1 MAKVVKAFTI
11 NESGSLDILSG
22 TIEIEND
29 LSFDYKKYCTISY
42 IKKLMDKNTINPRF
56 RIFVC
61 NPDDTTRYQIPDEDI
76 ILGGSY
82 SENYQNGQRRSLS
95 FSLIN
100 NDGRYSPNIDGIWA
114 NTKIALEVGLQLPEV
129 NGILWFKKGIYIVT
143 KANPSHSSTNKTV
156 AVECSDKFQI
166 FEGKQGTLTE
176 TVEIQPGEVI
186 EDVINDILRTNA
198 GDGYPLDQR
207 PILYHSSFKGRTTP
221 LTVSGSAGSTW
232 GNILIQLAEILSA
245 EIFYNAEGRLTLVP
259 IVEVTSDGDKPVI
272 FDFVDTKGDFQ
283 NDDFSIDMTSFI
295 NKVVVIGAN
304 VNGHTVMA
312 EAVNDD
318 PASPL
323 CYQRIG
329 YRVASPI
336 NDSNITNDILA
347 QERADYELRQVLIA
361 KSSLS
366 SNVFFNPILTVNNL
380 ITYTDD
386 FFSLKRE
393 RLLLQSVSF
402 SLDYSGLMSISA
414 ANIKNL
420 PFVV

>member
-1 MAKVVKAFTI
+1 MASVVKSFTI
-11 NESGSLDILSG
+11 NDSGSLDILSG
-22 TIEIEND
+22 TIEIED
-29 LSFDYKKYCTISY
+29 DMSFDYKKYCSLSY
-42 IKKLMDKNTINPRF
+42 IKKILNRDTIYPRF
-56 RIFVC
+56 RIFIC
-61 NPDDTTRYQIPDEDI
+61 NPDDTTRYQIPNEDI
-76 ILGGSY
+76 VAGGSY

-100 NDGRYSPNIDGIWA
+100 NDGKYTPNIDSIWA
-114 NTKIALEVGLQLPEV
+114 NSRISLEIGLQLPDA
-129 NGILWFKKGIYIVT
+129 NGVLWFKKGVYVVT
-143 KANPSHSSTNKTV
+143 KADPSHTATDKTV

-186 EDVINDILRTNA
+186 EDVINDVLRMNN
-198 GDGYPLDQR
+198 GDGYPLDSR
-207 PILYHSSFKGRTTP
+207 PILYHSSFKGATTP

-232 GNILIQLAEILSA
+232 GGILIQLAEILSA

-283 NDDFSIDMTSFI
+283 NDNFSLDMTSFI

-329 YRVASPI
+329 YRTASPI

-366 SNVFFNPILTVNNL
+366 SSVFFNPILTVNNL

-402 SLDYSGLMSISA
+402 SLDYNGLMSISA
-414 ANIKNL
+414 SNIKNL

>member
-1 MAKVVKAFTI
+1 MAKIVKAFTI
-11 NESGSLDILSG
+11 DESGSLDILSG
-22 TIEIEND
+22 TIELEDD

-42 IKKLMDKNTINPRF
+42 VKKLLSRNTIYPRF

-61 NPDDTTRYQIPDEDI
+61 NPDDTTRYEIPNEDI
-76 ILGGSY
+76 IMGGSY

-100 NDGRYSPNIDGIWA
+100 NDGKYTPNIDSIWA
-114 NTKIALEVGLQLPEV
+114 NTKLALEIGLQLPEV
-129 NGILWFKKGIYIVT
+129 NGVLWFKKGIYVVT
-143 KANPSHSSTNKTV
+143 KADPSRTATDKTV
-156 AVECSDKFQI
+156 SIECADKFNI
-166 FEGKQGTLTE
+166 FEGKRGTLTE
-176 TVEIQPGEVI
+176 TVEIQPGEII
-186 EDVINDILRTNA
+186 EDVIKDILNISA
-198 GDGYPLDQR
+198 GDGYPLDSR

-221 LTVSGSAGSTW
+221 ITVSGSSGSNW
-232 GNILIQLAEILSA
+232 GAILTQLAEILSA
-245 EIFYNAEGRLTLVP
+245 EIFYNAEGRLTIVP
-259 IVEVTSDGDKPVI
+259 IVEVSNDGDKPVI
-272 FDFVDTKGDFQ
+272 FDFVDTDGDFQ
-283 NDDFSIDMTSFI
+283 NDNFTMDMSTFI
-295 NKVVVIGAN
+295 NKVVVIGSN

-329 YRVASPI
+329 YRIANPI
-336 NDSNITNDILA
+336 NDSNITNDMLA

-366 SNVFFNPILTVNNL
+366 STVFFNPLLTVNNL

-393 RLLLQSVSF
+393 RLLLQSVSC
-402 SLDYSGLMSISA
+402 SLDYSGTMSISA
-414 ANIKNL
+414 SNIKNL

>member
-1 MAKVVKAFTI
+1 MASIVKTFTI

-22 TIEIEND
+22 TIEIEDD
-29 LSFDYKKYCTISY
+29 LSFDYKKYCTLSY
-42 IKKLMDKNTINPRF
+42 IKKILQRDTIYPRF

-61 NPDDTTRYQIPDEDI
+61 NPDDTTRYQIPNEDI
-76 ILGGSY
+76 IMGGSY

-100 NDGRYSPNIDGIWA
+100 NDGKYTPNIDSIWT
-114 NTKIALEVGLQLPEV
+114 NTKISLEVGLQLPDA
-129 NGILWFKKGIYIVT
+129 NGILWFKKGVYIVT
-143 KANPSHSSTNKTV
+143 KANPSHNLTNKTV

-186 EDVINDILRTNA
+186 EDIINDILRTGA
-198 GDGYPLDQR
+198 GDGYPLDSR

-221 LTVSGSAGSTW
+221 LTISGSAGSTW
-232 GNILIQLAEILSA
+232 GSILIQLAEVLSA

-259 IVEVTSDGDKPVI
+259 IVEVTSDGDKPVL
-272 FDFVDTKGDFQ
+272 FDFIDKQGDFQ
-283 NDDFSIDMTSFI
+283 NDDFTMDMSSFI

-304 VNGHTVMA
+304 INGHTVMA

-329 YRVASPI
+329 YRIASPI

-366 SNVFFNPILTVNNL
+366 STVFFNPVLTVNNL

-402 SLDYSGLMSISA
+402 PLDYSGTMSISA
-414 ANIKNL
+414 SNIKNL

>member
-1 MAKVVKAFTI
+1 MASIVKAFTI

-22 TIEIEND
+22 TIEIEDD
-29 LSFDYKKYCTISY
+29 LSFDYKKYCTLSY
-42 IKKLMDKNTINPRF
+42 VKKILERDTIHPRF

-61 NPDDTTRYQIPDEDI
+61 NPDDTTKYQIPNEDI
-76 ILGGSY
+76 IMGGSY

-100 NDGRYSPNIDGIWA
+100 NDGKYTPNIDSIWT
-114 NTKIALEVGLQLPEV
+114 NTKISLEVGLQLPDA
-129 NGILWFKKGIYIVT
+129 NGILWFKKGVYIVT
-143 KANPSHSSTNKTV
+143 KANPSHNLTNKTV
-156 AVECSDKFQI
+156 AVECADKFQI

-186 EDVINDILRTNA
+186 EDIINDILRTSA
-198 GDGYPLDQR
+198 GDGYPLDSR

-221 LTVSGSAGSTW
+221 LTISGSAGSTW
-232 GNILIQLAEILSA
+232 GSILIQLADILSA

-283 NDDFSIDMTSFI
+283 NDDFSLDMTSFI

-304 VNGHTVMA
+304 INGHTVMA

-318 PASPL
+318 PTSPL

-329 YRVASPI
+329 YRIASPI

-366 SNVFFNPILTVNNL
+366 STVFFNPILTINNL

-386 FFSLKRE
+386 FFSLQRE

-402 SLDYSGLMSISA
+402 SLDYSGLMTISA

>member
-1 MAKVVKAFTI
+1 MSSIVKTFTI
-11 NESGSLDILSG
+11 NDIGSLDVLSG
-22 TIEIEND
+22 TIEIEDD
-29 LSFDYKKYCTISY
+29 LSFDYKKYCSLSY
-42 IKKLMDKNTINPRF
+42 IKSILNKDTIYPRF
-56 RIFVC
+56 RIFIC
-61 NPDDTTRYQIPDEDI
+61 NHDGTARYQIPNEDI
-76 ILGGSY
+76 ATGGSY

-100 NDGRYSPNIDGIWA
+100 DDGKYTPNIDGLWV
-114 NTKIALEVGLQLPEV
+114 NTRISLEVGLQLPDV
-129 NGILWFKKGIYIVT
+129 NGVLWFKKGVYIVT
-143 KANPSHSSTNKTV
+143 KADPSRTATNKTV
-156 AVECSDKFQI
+156 SVECSDKFQI

-186 EDVINDILRTNA
+186 EDVINDILGTGA
-198 GDGYPLDQR
+198 GDGYPFDSS
-207 PILYHSSFKGRTTP
+207 PIIYHSSFKGRTTP
-221 LTVSGSAGSTW
+221 LTVSGSSGSTW
-232 GNILIQLAEILSA
+232 GNILTQLAEILSA
-245 EIFYNAEGRLTLVP
+245 EIFYNAEGRLTVVP
-259 IVEVTSDGDKPVI
+259 IVEVTSDGDKPVM
-272 FDFVDTKGDFQ
+272 FDFIDTKGDFQ
-283 NDDFSIDMTSFI
+283 NDNFSLDMTSFI

-323 CYQRIG
+323 CYQKIG
-329 YRVASPI
+329 YRIASPV

-366 SNVFFNPILTVNNL
+366 SSVFFNPILTVNNL

-386 FFSLKRE
+386 FFSLRRE
-393 RLLLQSVSF
+393 RLLLQSISF
-402 SLDYSGLMSISA
+402 SLDYNGLMSISA
-414 ANIKNL
+414 SNIKNL

>member
-1 MAKVVKAFTI
+1 MQY
-11 NESGSLDILSG
+11 S
-22 TIEIEND
+22 
-29 LSFDYKKYCTISY
+29 
-42 IKKLMDKNTINPRF
+42 RF

-61 NPDDTTRYQIPDEDI
+61 NPDDTPRYEIPNEDI
-76 ILGGSY
+76 TMGGSY

-95 FSLIN
+95 FSLVN
-100 NDGRYSPNIDGIWA
+100 EDGKYTPNIDGIWT
-114 NTKIALEVGLQLPEV
+114 NTKISFEVGLQLPDI
-129 NGILWFKKGIYIVT
+129 NGILWFKKGVYVVT
-143 KANPSHSSTNKTV
+143 KANPSHNATQKTV
-156 AVECSDKFQI
+156 SVECADKFQI
-166 FEGKQGTLTE
+166 FEGKQGTLTQ

-186 EDVINDILRTNA
+186 EDVINDILRTGA
-198 GDGYPLDQR
+198 GDGYPLDSR

-221 LTVSGSAGSTW
+221 LTVSGSSGSTW
-232 GNILIQLAEILSA
+232 GNILLQLAEILSA

-272 FDFVDTKGDFQ
+272 FDFVDTYGDFQ
-283 NDDFSIDMTSFI
+283 NDDFSLDMTSFV
-295 NKVVVIGAN
+295 NKVVVIGSN

-329 YRVASPI
+329 YRIAPPI

-366 SNVFFNPILTVNNL
+366 SSVFFNPTLTVNNL
-380 ITYTDD
+380 VTYTDD

>member
-1 MAKVVKAFTI
+1 MASIVQPFTI
-11 NESGSLDILSG
+11 KDTGSFDVISG
-22 TIEIEND
+22 TIEAQND
-29 LSFDYKKYCTISY
+29 LSFDYKKYCNLAY
-42 IKKLMDKNTINPRF
+42 IKNLLSRTTIYPRF
-56 RIFVC
+56 RIFMC
-61 NPDDTTRYQIPDEDI
+61 NADDTPKYQIPNEDI
-76 ILGGSY
+76 TSGGSY

-95 FSLIN
+95 FTLIN
-100 NDGRYSPNIDGIWA
+100 NDGRYTPNINGIWA
-114 NTKIALEVGLQLPEV
+114 NSKVSLEVGLQIPDI
-129 NGILWFKKGIYIVT
+129 NGVIWFKKGVYVIT
-143 KANPSHSSTNKTV
+143 KANPNHTATNKTV
-156 AVECSDKFQI
+156 SVECSDKFQI
-166 FEGKQGTLTE
+166 LEGSKGMLTE

-186 EDVINDILRTNA
+186 EDVINDILRTGG
-198 GDGYPLDQR
+198 GDGYPLDTRQ
-207 PILYHSSFKGRTTP
+207 ILYHSSFKVKTTP
-221 LTVSGSAGSTW
+221 LTVSGSGGSNW
-232 GNILIQLAEILSA
+232 GSMITQLAEILSA
-245 EIFYNAEGRLTLVP
+245 EVFYNSEGRLTFVP
-259 IVEVTSDGDKPVI
+259 IIEVTSDGDKPVI
-272 FDFVDTKGDFQ
+272 FDFVDTNGDFK
-283 NDDFSIDMTSFI
+283 DDNFSLDMTSFI
-295 NKVVVIGAN
+295 NKIVVIGSN
-304 VNGHTVMA
+304 VNGHTVIA

-329 YRVASPI
+329 YRPASPI

-347 QERADYELRQVLIA
+347 QERADYELRKVLIA

-380 ITYTDD
+380 VTYTDD